1 MDLVEGFE
9 MSSALS
15 QPSPAG
21 SSAFFW
27 NTEARSAVYST
38 PSEGP
43 VLMLSS
49 SEVLD
54 VLSIKAGGIED
65 LPPPFPGYEE
75 PVEVITR
82 AMAKL
87 NLTWSVV
94 KVILTNTSCKIK
106 HNLHVGPFHLLLT
119 SAPRN
124 RSWNKPFSNHAHQ
137 VMQNNFNLGGQGL
150 YAGRFEWGM
159 SAHNV
164 NSAGIRSQPAKGP

>member
-15 QPSPAG
+15 QPSPAR

-27 NTEARSAVYST
+27 DMEAHSAVSST

-65 LPPPFPGYEE
+65 LPPPSPSYEE
-75 PVEVITR
+75 PVEVITG
-82 AMAKL
+82 AVAKL
-87 NLTWSVV
+87 NITWLVV
-94 KVILTNTSCKIK
+94 KVILTNASCQIK
-106 HNLHVGPFHLLLT
+106 QNLYIGAFHFLLT
-119 SAPRN
+119 SSPRN
-124 RSWNKPFSNHAHQ
+124 GSWNKPFSNHAHQ
-137 VMQNNFNLGGQGL
+137 VVQNNFNLGGQGL
-150 YAGRFEWGM
+150 YAGRLGWGV

-164 NSAGIRSQPAKGP
+164 NSAGIPSQPAKGP